1 VDGLIEVIAAGLVIA
16 AYCALIVAYFVF
28 AAPVIGGIA
37 ALYVAGDLVAGY
49 FHRTHAVLVR
59 HDPRFQVIP
68 PYQPGTPGNGPE
80 PAYRQYFFG
89 PATRDLRQVII
100 TAWQRGRA
108 RTVTHAS
115 RFTSATLTAP
125 VIPVL
130 FSWPAGITLWAGLV
144 AGVAVGAVLSGLLAA
159 VHIGVVL
166 CVQLAARGCILVL
179 RACDTLAL
187 YARGVRGMR
196 CPWCY
201 EKNAYPAYRCHC
213 NRRHRDIR
221 PGRYGVFR
229 RRCQCDRRM
238 PTLILLGSYRLNAY
252 CLYCDQRMSD
262 ETGRF
267 RELVVP
273 LLGGRAAGKTRLM
286 AAMMVALHEM
296 AASPGV
302 GIRLANSET
311 RTAYQVLSTV
321 LDASGHILATPGAL
335 PHGHA
340 IQLTAGQRTSLV
352 HVFDPAGER
361 LVDRDRTDALRYLPA
376 GRTFIFVIDPM
387 AAPGF
392 WDSLTDDETATLD
405 RTLASRVD
413 PQEVFDQAALQA
425 IGMGARLSKSR
436 LAVAIS
442 KTDLVEQTKLLDDRA
457 EGGPWARRWL
467 EDRLGLGNLVRSMES
482 QFSEVEFFFTAAITV
497 APGTAHPS
505 IASLTRWVLGLPPP

>member
-1 VDGLIEVIAAGLVIA
+1 MDGLIEFIAAAFVVA

-28 AAPVIGGIA
+28 AAPLVGGLA

-59 HDPRFQVIP
+59 HDTRFRAIP
-68 PYQPGTPGNGPE
+68 PYRPGTAENGPE

-100 TAWQRGRA
+100 AAWERGRA
-108 RTVTHAS
+108 RTITHAS
-115 RFTSATLTAP
+115 RFTATTLTAP

-130 FSWPAGITLWAGLV
+130 FSWPVGITLWAGLV
-144 AGVAVGAVLSGLLAA
+144 AGVAAGAVLSALLAV
-159 VHIGVVL
+159 VHIAAVL
-166 CVQLAARGCILVL
+166 CAQLAARACILAL
-179 RACDTLAL
+179 RACDTVAL
-187 YARGVRGMR
+187 YARGIRGMR

-201 EKNAYPAYRCHC
+201 EKNTYPAYRCEC

-229 RRCQCDRRM
+229 RRCQCGRPMR
-238 PTLILLGSYRLNAY
+238 TLILLGSYRLSAY

-286 AAMMVALHEM
+286 AAMMVGLHEM
-296 AASPGV
+296 AGRPDV

-311 RTAYQVLSTV
+311 RNAYDVLSTV

-340 IQLTAGQRTSLV
+340 ILLTAGQRTSLV
-352 HVFDPAGER
+352 HFFDPAGER

-387 AAPGF
+387 AVPGF
-392 WDSLTDDETATLD
+392 WDSLTDEEAATLD

-413 PQEVFDQAALQA
+413 PQEVFDKAVLQA
-425 IGMGARLSKSR
+425 MSMGARMSRSR

-442 KTDLVEQTKLLDDRA
+442 KTDLVERTRLFDDRA
-457 EGGPWARRWL
+457 DDGPWIREWL
-467 EDRLGLGNLVRSMES
+467 TGRLGLGNLVRSMET
-482 QFSEVEFFFTAAITV
+482 QFGAVEFFFTAAITV

-505 IASLTRWVLGLPPP
+505 IAPLTRWVLGLPPP